1 MLISLLLSLDRR
13 AVAAGIVGL
22 RMDRRTPVLPRPR
35 LFELRRHLNEQIL
48 PTEGCYELRPDRQP
62 RRVPVQ
68 WQRNRRLARHIVRGC
83 ELYQR
88 QQALPS
94 PGRVVRGCDQSA
106 ERRRWLGDRW
116 GQQEVKAICPPLR
129 HTAGPDLQPA
139 DCRQIPTGREP
150 APTFGKRPGPEF
162 HVLLGDCL
170 TSLPPHLLQRLGS
183 VACNDIC
190 EVLVVLL
197 LIQRGGM
204 GFFYRVPQ

>member
-68 WQRNRRLARHIVRGC
+68 WQRNRRLARHIVRGR

-94 PGRVVRGCDQSA
+94 PGWVVRGCDQSD
-106 ERRRWLGDRW
+106 ERRRGLSDRW
-116 GQQEVKAICPPLR
+116 GQQEAQAVCPNDSNSCATSA
-129 HTAGPDLQPA
+129 TAALQSACSGAPPA
-139 DCRQIPTGREP
+139 
-150 APTFGKRPGPEF
+150 
-162 HVLLGDCL
+162 GDCFMMPMRSRPRL
-170 TSLPPHLLQRLGS
+170 AATSCANGLRW
-183 VACNDIC
+183 
-190 EVLVVLL
+190 
-197 LIQRGGM
+197 GGAA
-204 GFFYRVPQ
+204 